1 MIVLL
6 NQIKQ
11 RAAQG
16 KPSLGTFYEL
26 GGTAAAECVG
36 IGGMD
41 FVVVDT
47 EHGPFEAETAMLAV
61 MAAERRGC
69 TPLVRARDLSR
80 PAILKLLDVGAM
92 GVIVPDVHTVE
103 EVKQLVEYAKYYPL
117 GRRGFAPTLASGYGF
132 DREAADVESYFAL
145 CNRETLL
152 IPQCET
158 AEALEHIEEIA
169 AMEGVDG
176 IFVGPYDLSVA
187 LGKPARMDNPE
198 LLAAIARVLAACK
211 ANGKLSMI
219 YAGDAA
225 GSARLFRQ
233 GFDCV
238 ACGMDSILLIQAA
251 KQLKADVE
259 ALL

>member
-1 MIVLL
+1 MKNHLL
-6 NQIKQ
+6 EL
-11 RAAQG
+11 AAQG
-16 KPSLGTFYEL
+16 RPALGTFYEL
-26 GGTAAAECVG
+26 GGIAAAECLG
-36 IGGMD
+36 IAGLD
-41 FVVVDT
+41 FMIVDT
-47 EHGPFEAETAMLAV
+47 EHGPYDVESALTAIT
-61 MAAERRGC
+61 AASRRDC
-69 TPLVRARDLSR
+69 APLVRVKDVTR
-80 PAILKLLDVGAM
+80 PSVLKMLDVGAK
-92 GVIVPDVHTVE
+92 GLIVPDVRSAE
-103 EVKQLVEYAKYYPL
+103 EVRRLVEYAKYYPL

-219 YAGDAA
+219 YARDAA

-238 ACGMDSILLIQAA
+238 ACGMDSLFLIQAMRDYV
-251 KQLKADVE
+251 ADVKRRLAE
-259 ALL
+259 

>member
-1 MIVLL
+1 MKNHLL
-6 NQIKQ
+6 EL
-11 RAAQG
+11 AAQG
-16 KPSLGTFYEL
+16 RPALGTFYEL
-26 GGTAAAECVG
+26 GGIAAAECLG
-36 IGGMD
+36 IAGLD
-41 FVVVDT
+41 FMIVDT
-47 EHGPFEAETAMLAV
+47 EHGPYDVESALAAITAAS
-61 MAAERRGC
+61 RRDC
-69 TPLVRARDLSR
+69 APLVRVKDVTR
-80 PAILKLLDVGAM
+80 PSVLKMLDVGAK
-92 GVIVPDVHTVE
+92 GLIVPDVRSVE
-103 EVKQLVEYAKYYPL
+103 EVRRLVEYAKYYPL

-132 DREAADVESYFAL
+132 DQEAADVEGYFAL

-187 LGKPARMDNPE
+187 LGKPAQMDNPE
-198 LLAAIARVLAACK
+198 LVAAIARVLAACK

>member
-1 MIVLL
+1 MNNHLL
-6 NQIKQ
+6 E

-16 KPSLGTFYEL
+16 RPALGTFYEL
-26 GGTAAAECVG
+26 GGIAAAECLG
-36 IGGMD
+36 IAGLD
-41 FVVVDT
+41 FMIVDT
-47 EHGPFEAETAMLAV
+47 EHGPYDVESALMAITAAS
-61 MAAERRGC
+61 RRNC
-69 TPLVRARDLSR
+69 APLVRVKDVTR
-80 PAILKLLDVGAM
+80 PSVLKMLDVGAR
-92 GVIVPDVHTVE
+92 GLIVPDVRSVE
-103 EVKQLVEYAKYYPL
+103 EVRRLVEYAKYYPL

-132 DREAADVESYFAL
+132 DPEAADVEAYFAR
-145 CNRETLL
+145 CNRQTLL

-158 AEALEHIEEIA
+158 LEALEHIEEIT
-169 AMEGVDG
+169 AMDGVDG

-187 LGKPARMDNPE
+187 LGRPAQMDNPA
-198 LLAAIARVLAACK
+198 LVAAIERVLAACK

>member
-1 MIVLL
+1 MKNLIR
-6 NQIKQ
+6 Q
-11 RAAQG
+11 RAGEG
-16 KPSLGTFYEL
+16 KPSLGTFYEM
-26 GGTAAAECVG
+26 GGTMAAECVG

-41 FVVVDT
+41 FLIVDT
-47 EHGPFEAETAMLAV
+47 EHGPFEAETALSAIL
-61 MAAERRGC
+61 AAERRGC
-69 TPLVRARDLSR
+69 VPFVRARDLSR
-80 PAILKLLDVGAM
+80 PATLKLLDVGAM
-92 GVIVPDVHTVE
+92 GVIVPDVRTVE
-103 EVKQLVEYAKYYPL
+103 EVKKLVEYAKYYPL

-225 GSARLFRQ
+225 ASARLLRQ

>member
-1 MIVLL
+1 MKNRLL
-6 NQIKQ
+6 EL
-11 RAAQG
+11 AAQG
-16 KPSLGTFYEL
+16 RPALGTFYEL
-26 GGTAAAECVG
+26 GGIAAAECLG
-36 IGGMD
+36 IAGLD
-41 FVVVDT
+41 FMVVDT
-47 EHGPFEAETAMLAV
+47 EHGPYDVESALTAIT
-61 MAAERRGC
+61 AASRRDC
-69 TPLVRARDLSR
+69 APLVRVKDVTR
-80 PAILKLLDVGAM
+80 PSVLKMLDVGAK
-92 GVIVPDVHTVE
+92 GLIVPDVRSVE
-103 EVKQLVEYAKYYPL
+103 EVRRLVEYAKYYPL

-132 DREAADVESYFAL
+132 DQEAADVEGYFAL

-169 AMEGVDG
+169 A
-176 IFVGPYDLSVA
+176 
-187 LGKPARMDNPE
+187 
-198 LLAAIARVLAACK
+198 IAQVLAACR

-251 KQLKADVE
+251 KQLKVDVE

>member
-1 MIVLL
+1 MKNHLL
-6 NQIKQ
+6 EL
-11 RAAQG
+11 AAQG
-16 KPSLGTFYEL
+16 RPALGTFYEL
-26 GGTAAAECVG
+26 GGIAAAECLG
-36 IGGMD
+36 IAGLD
-41 FVVVDT
+41 FMIVDT
-47 EHGPFEAETAMLAV
+47 EHGPYDVESALTAAS
-61 MAAERRGC
+61 RRDC
-69 TPLVRARDLSR
+69 APLVRVKDVTR
-80 PAILKLLDVGAM
+80 PSVLKMLDVGAK
-92 GVIVPDVHTVE
+92 GLIVPDVRSAE
-103 EVKQLVEYAKYYPL
+103 EVRRLVEYAKYYPL

-211 ANGKLSMI
+211 ASGKLSMI
-219 YAGDAA
+219 FSGSPEATARAA
-225 GSARLFRQ
+225 A
-233 GFDCV
+233 
-238 ACGMDSILLIQAA
+238 AA
-251 KQLKADVE
+251 KSG
-259 ALL
+259 

>member
-1 MIVLL
+1 MKNHLL
-6 NQIKQ
+6 EL
-11 RAAQG
+11 AAQG
-16 KPSLGTFYEL
+16 RPALGTFYEL
-26 GGTAAAECVG
+26 GGIAAAECLG
-36 IGGMD
+36 IAGLD
-41 FVVVDT
+41 FMIVDT
-47 EHGPFEAETAMLAV
+47 EHGPYDVESALTAIT
-61 MAAERRGC
+61 AASRRDC
-69 TPLVRARDLSR
+69 APLVRVKDVTR
-80 PAILKLLDVGAM
+80 PSVLKMLDVGAK
-92 GVIVPDVHTVE
+92 GLIVPDVRSAE
-103 EVKQLVEYAKYYPL
+103 EVRRLVEYAKYYPL

-187 LGKPARMDNPE
+187 LGK
-198 LLAAIARVLAACK
+198 
-211 ANGKLSMI
+211 LSMI